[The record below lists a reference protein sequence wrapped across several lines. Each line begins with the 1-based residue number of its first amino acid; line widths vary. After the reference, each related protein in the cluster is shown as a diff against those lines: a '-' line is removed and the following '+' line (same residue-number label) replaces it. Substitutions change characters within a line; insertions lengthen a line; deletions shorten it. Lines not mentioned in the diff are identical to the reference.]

1 MRTTNTKIKLQNYVN
16 NLYSN
21 FLSVAKQVQESRK
34 NPYEI
39 AGWVKKESSDRD
51 ILIYRVTATDKYIS
65 SFSVLDIYSDDDI
78 LMNFSKREIKYI
90 STLAILLYYKKEAK
104 YKIAW
109 ESFRN
114 NLDEKIIHF
123 EDRDNHGIIKRSIE
137 QLESEIEL
145 IDGLSGKDAFLL
157 GKEVGVRER
166 MKEENYM
173 RDCG

>member
-1 MRTTNTKIKLQNYVN
+1 MRTTNVRIRFQNYVN

-34 NPYEI
+34 HPYEI
-39 AGWVKKESSDRD
+39 SGWIKKESSDRD
-51 ILIYRVTATDKYIS
+51 VLVYRVTATDKYIS

-114 NLDEKIIHF
+114 NLGEKVIHF
-123 EDRDNHGIIKRSIE
+123 EDRDNSGIIKRTID
-137 QLESEIEL
+137 QLESEIDL
-145 IDGLSGKDAFLL
+145 IDSLSGKDAFLL

-166 MKEENYM
+166 IKEENYM
-173 RDCG
+173 RSYG